1 MYNFKVITRIEE
13 ENERSVRFLHKS
25 SHEKVTKLC
34 QDVMVDAHKERLY
47 AVCHE
52 YIEGECMTG
61 IFSFIYWIRL
71 DYCRNPITG
80 SFLIFFDFQIVS
92 YSSLSNCFVYLKDKL
107 AKYLSDWKYICFSTF
122 LAVGVSCY
130 YIRLSKVFLSKK

>member
-1 MYNFKVITRIEE
+1 MHNFKVITRIEE

-52 YIEGECMTG
+52 YIEGECMSG
-61 IFSFIYWIRL
+61 IFHLFL
-71 DYCRNPITG
+71 DIKLVYCKHSVTRN
-80 SFLIFFDFQIVS
+80 FLIFLDSDFFIHS
-92 YSSLSNCFVYLKDKL
+92 ASLQFY
-107 AKYLSDWKYICFSTF
+107 
-122 LAVGVSCY
+122 
-130 YIRLSKVFLSKK
+130 RLQR